1 MNELEFARK
10 PCANATKSNQLEHL
24 PCDSIEHRI
33 DKSVLHVVRSAPE
46 LFPPPKEA
54 PSGSSQRSISNFVR
68 RRRNL
73 KSQVEIWRGSGIQ
86 DTCSALQN
94 WPRFSL
100 QSKQIMSTLT
110 QVLGTASH
118 STFKASLISCLTT
131 GRVWV
136 GGLQI
141 TSLRGILPF

>member
-1 MNELEFARK
+1 MNELEFAHK
-10 PCANATKSNQLEHL
+10 PCANGTKSNQLEHL
-24 PCDSIEHRI
+24 PCDSIEH
-33 DKSVLHVVRSAPE
+33 VLSAPE